1 MPFSKTITQIEGW
14 NDDNLHMANYDA
26 SDRPWSSK
34 QYVDIDPKW
43 AVLHHTGC
51 RNGPCSD
58 GYDSSE
64 AYAEHWRDTGKGV
77 HFLVDE
83 KGKIYQIQ
91 NIKKRGV
98 HTKKGNTEFGK
109 KHGISNSNSFGIEV
123 DAKNDKHVT
132 PAQQEAVIRL
142 LKLLNIK
149 AQNIVGHGEIKHPG
163 KEKQAGQTILQKIRG
178 GPDFSYGDDYKPN
191 PHGTWMP
198 PIEVTPK
205 MGWGNK

>member
-83 KGKIYQIQ
+83 KGKFKNYLKNENLYGNYKVIL
-91 NIKKRGV
+91 KKSEI
-98 HTKKGNTEFGK
+98 N
-109 KHGISNSNSFGIEV
+109 
-123 DAKNDKHVT
+123 AKLVKN
-132 PAQQEAVIRL
+132 
-142 LKLLNIK
+142 
-149 AQNIVGHGEIKHPG
+149 
-163 KEKQAGQTILQKIRG
+163 
-178 GPDFSYGDDYKPN
+178 Y
-191 PHGTWMP
+191 
-198 PIEVTPK
+198 
-205 MGWGNK
+205 